1 MIIVGELSPIVDSFS
16 QRSANVSI
24 RVSFQLCFDYE
35 QEVPSLKRLIALSA
49 KTQWDVGDID
59 WTQRVGVTAYERIL
73 DWHGASRSDYV
84 RSLPKK
90 TQESLARQFV
100 AFDMSQVL
108 HGEQAAMM
116 LAGRLTGAVDDLD
129 ARIFA
134 ATQAKDEARHVMAL
148 REVVGRLG
156 PIYDCGPI
164 LRGMLD
170 HLLECDLWP
179 KQVLGLQLFL
189 EARALLSF
197 RQHLLFVKDPT
208 FRDAIMRIERDE
220 SQHVAFGIQ
229 YLRSGIESL
238 APAQREEL
246 IEYALFLDDNI
257 WVLNRSEEY
266 RAVFEELDLD
276 FEQFQATYAAPSFLA
291 MGMSPRAQKTVEA
304 MHQQFAQ
311 WFVGAVS
318 RVGLSEVVERRKS
331 EAPLPD
337 LSELD
342 PEALEEKLPWIES

>member
-1 MIIVGELSPIVDSFS
+1 M
-16 QRSANVSI
+16 
-24 RVSFQLCFDYE
+24 SFQLSLDYE
-35 QEVPSLKRLIALSA
+35 QEVPTLKRLIALSA

-59 WTQRVGVTAYERIL
+59 WTQRVGVSAYERIL

-84 RSLPKK
+84 RRLPKR
-90 TQESLARQFV
+90 TQEQLARQFV

-156 PIYDCGPI
+156 PIHDCGPI

-208 FRDAIMRIERDE
+208 FRDVITRIERDE

-229 YLRSGIESL
+229 YLRSGIEAL
-238 APAQREEL
+238 TAEQREEL
-246 IEYALFLDDNI
+246 IEYALVLDDRI
-257 WVLNRSEEY
+257 WVLNESSEY
-266 RAVFEELDLD
+266 RAVFEEIDLD
-276 FEQFQATYAAPSFLA
+276 FDEFRATYQAPSFAA
-291 MGMSPRAQKTVEA
+291 MGMSPRAQKTVDT

-311 WFVGAVS
+311 WFLGAVK
-318 RVGLSEVVERRKS
+318 RVGLDEVVERKQG
-331 EAPLPD
+331 AVPLP
-337 LSELD
+337 ELTPDD
-342 PEALEEKLPWIES
+342 PDALEEKLPWVDL

>member
-1 MIIVGELSPIVDSFS
+1 M
-16 QRSANVSI
+16 
-24 RVSFQLCFDYE
+24 SFQLCFDYE
-35 QEVPSLKRLIALSA
+35 QEVPTLKRLIALSA

-84 RSLPKK
+84 RRLPKR
-90 TQESLARQFV
+90 TQEQLARQFV

-156 PIYDCGPI
+156 PIFECGPI
-164 LRGMLD
+164 LRGMLN

-208 FRDAIMRIERDE
+208 FRDAIMRVERDE

-238 APAQREEL
+238 SPEQREEL
-246 IEYALFLDDNI
+246 ITYALFLDDNI
-257 WVLNRSEEY
+257 WVLNEANEY
-266 RAVFEELDLD
+266 RAVFEEIDLD
-276 FEQFQATYAAPSFLA
+276 FDEFRATYSAPSFSA

-304 MHQQFAQ
+304 MHTQFAQ
-311 WFVGAVS
+311 WFLGAVT
-318 RVGLSEVVERRKS
+318 RVGLTEVVERRKG

-337 LSELD
+337 LTGID